1 MQNLDKERFDRA
13 ACQTGGTPAKGI
25 YYHYYKILIRKITVN
40 AFFSENILQKQK
52 KCKKRL
58 KIAGENRMRVS
69 STIIKFVMPIIL
81 NHDLNMKK
89 EKFMYGLMATAA
101 LAAIFTVS
109 SCKKGEAAGISA
121 DEGAV
126 ISSSKSSVTV
136 SASSAEVTGSGGTYT
151 AKVNGVT
158 KYTGTDYIAAIQA
171 ACNNLTAGR
180 TSKEWVLV
188 KNSGSSGNSG
198 GSVKA
203 VNLPSY
209 TGIDFNNTTFNC
221 NSNDLL
227 IVPVQADR
235 KTQIEVKNMKVT
247 GTPRYGI
254 WFKGCTNMAISNI
267 TMNISSASMGLGI
280 RVDHS
285 TAATSNLS
293 ISGNINITGGDMSI
307 ETYGLDGFTIG
318 NVTSSN
324 NRGCGVLLNQSKN
337 GTVGT
342 VTGNYNCNGGGYATF
357 RVANNNG
364 PNVSCTKV
372 YSRNS
377 GRGFF
382 SVSGSNGCT
391 VNTVDIANNT
401 SHGIFLEDASNTKV
415 NAGTVSGCH
424 PNVQH
429 VRTASCTTKVNGQTY
444 TAANG
449 SW

>member
-1 MQNLDKERFDRA
+1 MNKS
-13 ACQTGGTPAKGI
+13 
-25 YYHYYKILIRKITVN
+25 
-40 AFFSENILQKQK
+40 FFSLPLFSKNIAAAVLISMSA
-52 KCKKRL
+52 CKKED
-58 KIAGENRMRVS
+58 IAPVLSTDNISRV
-69 STIIKFVMPIIL
+69 
-81 NHDLNMKK
+81 
-89 EKFMYGLMATAA
+89 AA
-101 LAAIFTVS
+101 
-109 SCKKGEAAGISA
+109 
-121 DEGAV
+121 
-126 ISSSKSSVTV
+126 V
-136 SASSAEVTGSGGTYT
+136 SAAAAASGEVVKLSSGQWRAM
-151 AKVNGVT
+151 VNGVQ
-158 KYTGTDYIAAIQA
+158 KYLGNDYIAAINA
-171 ACNNLTAGR
+171 AVGGLTPGR
-180 TSKEWVLV
+180 TSKEWVTI

-198 GSVKA
+198 GAVKA
-203 VNLPSY
+203 VNLQSH
-209 TGIDFNNTTFNC
+209 TGLDFSNTTFNC

-235 KTQIEVKNMKVT
+235 KTNIEVKNLKVT
-247 GTPRYGI
+247 GNPRYGI

-267 TMNISSASMGLGI
+267 TMNLTNGSGQYGLGI

-285 TAATSNLS
+285 TAATSNLT

-307 ETYGLDGFTIG
+307 ETYGLDGFSIG

-324 NRGCGVLLNQSKN
+324 NYGCGVLLNQSKN

-364 PNVSCTKV
+364 PNVTCAKV

-382 SVSGSNGCT
+382 SVSGSNGTT

-415 NAGTVSGCH
+415 NGGTVSGCN

-429 VRTASCTTKVNGQTY
+429 VRTTSCTTKVNGQTY

-449 SW
+449 KW

>member
-1 MQNLDKERFDRA
+1 
-13 ACQTGGTPAKGI
+13 
-25 YYHYYKILIRKITVN
+25 
-40 AFFSENILQKQK
+40 
-52 KCKKRL
+52 
-58 KIAGENRMRVS
+58 
-69 STIIKFVMPIIL
+69 
-81 NHDLNMKK
+81 MKK
-89 EKFMYGLMATAA
+89 QSFSPGIFAWGMAVVAI
-101 LAAIFTVS
+101 LAMSACT
-109 SCKKGEAAGISA
+109 KDEAAQISNT
-121 DEGAV
+121 EQLTP
-126 ISSSKSSVTV
+126 SSKNNLNVA
-136 SASSAEVTGSGGTYT
+136 ASSAEVTKSGSNYV

-180 TSKEWVLV
+180 TSKEWVLI

-209 TGIDFNNTTFNC
+209 TGLDFANTTFTC

-235 KTQIEVKNMKVT
+235 KTQIEVKNLKVA
-247 GTPRYGI
+247 GNPRYGI
-254 WFKGCTNMAISNI
+254 WFKGCTNMIISNI
-267 TMNISSASMGLGI
+267 TMNLTNGAGQYGLGI

-285 TAATSNLS
+285 TAATSNLT
-293 ISGNINITGGDMSI
+293 ISGNINITGGDMSV

-337 GTVGT
+337 GSVGT
-342 VTGNYNCNGGGYATF
+342 VTGNYNNNGGGYATF

-364 PNVSCTKV
+364 PNVTCAKV

-401 SHGIFLEDASNTKV
+401 GHGIFLEDASNTKV
-415 NAGTVSGCH
+415 NGGTVSNSNR
-424 PNVQH
+424 NVQH
-429 VRTASCTTKVNGQTY
+429 VRTSGCITKVNGQTY

-449 SW
+449 IW

>member
-1 MQNLDKERFDRA
+1 MKKLTFF
-13 ACQTGGTPAKGI
+13 KGI
-25 YYHYYKILIRKITVN
+25 ATAIAMLISLVIVQ
-40 AFFSENILQKQK
+40 S
-52 KCKKRL
+52 CKKENL
-58 KIAGENRMRVS
+58 PPPGSSGE
-69 STIIKFVMPIIL
+69 
-81 NHDLNMKK
+81 
-89 EKFMYGLMATAA
+89 
-101 LAAIFTVS
+101 TVS
-109 SCKKGEAAGISA
+109 SRKGTGTI
-121 DEGAV
+121 
-126 ISSSKSSVTV
+126 
-136 SASSAEVTGSGGTYT
+136 SASSAEVTKSGSNYI

-171 ACNNLTAGR
+171 ACNNLTSGR
-180 TSKEWVLV
+180 TAKEWVVV

-209 TGIDFNNTTFNC
+209 TGIDFSNTTFTC

-235 KTQIEVKNMKVT
+235 KTQIEVKNLQVS
-247 GTPRYGI
+247 GNPRYGI

-267 TMNISSASMGLGI
+267 TMNLTNGSGQYGLGI

-285 TAATSNLS
+285 TAATSNLT
-293 ISGNINITGGDMSI
+293 ISGTINITGGDMSI
-307 ETYGLDGFTIG
+307 ETYGLDGFSIG

-324 NRGCGVLLNQSKN
+324 NFGCGVLLNQSKN
-337 GTVGT
+337 GSVGT

-364 PNVSCTKV
+364 PNVTCAKV

-382 SVSGSNGCT
+382 SVSGSNGTT
-391 VNTVDIANNT
+391 VTTVDIANNT
-401 SHGIFLEDASNTKV
+401 SHGIFLEDATNTKV
-415 NAGTVSGCH
+415 NGGTVSGSH

>member
-1 MQNLDKERFDRA
+1 MKKQFFTLGKYALGTAVLCLLGLA
-13 ACQTGGTPAKGI
+13 ACKKDEQGGGEESLIAGSKNAAKTKASGEVVR
-25 YYHYYKILIRKITVN
+25 LSDGNWRATVN
-40 AFFSENILQKQK
+40 
-52 KCKKRL
+52 
-58 KIAGENRMRVS
+58 
-69 STIIKFVMPIIL
+69 
-81 NHDLNMKK
+81 
-89 EKFMYGLMATAA
+89 
-101 LAAIFTVS
+101 
-109 SCKKGEAAGISA
+109 
-121 DEGAV
+121 
-126 ISSSKSSVTV
+126 
-136 SASSAEVTGSGGTYT
+136 GTQRYL
-151 AKVNGVT
+151 
-158 KYTGTDYIAAIQA
+158 GTDYMAAINA
-171 ACNNLTAGR
+171 AIGGLTSGR
-180 TSKEWVLV
+180 TTKEWITI

-203 VNLPSY
+203 VNLQNY
-209 TGIDFNNTTFNC
+209 TGLDFAGTTFTC

-235 KTQIEVKNMKVT
+235 KSNIEVKNLVVK
-247 GTPRYGI
+247 GNPRYGI
-254 WFKGCTNMAISNI
+254 WFKGCTNMVISNI
-267 TMNISSASMGLGI
+267 TMNLTNGSGQYGLGI

-285 TAATSNLS
+285 TSATKNLT

-324 NRGCGVLLNQSKN
+324 NFGCGVLLNQSKN
-337 GTVGT
+337 GSVGT

-364 PNVSCTKV
+364 PNVTCAKV

-382 SVSGSNGCT
+382 SVSGSNGTT
-391 VNTVDIANNT
+391 VTTVDIANNT
-401 SHGIFLEDASNTKV
+401 SHGIFLEDASNTRV
-415 NAGTVSGCH
+415 NGGTVSNCR

-429 VRTASCTTKVNGQTY
+429 VRTSSCTTQVNGQTY

>member
-1 MQNLDKERFDRA
+1 
-13 ACQTGGTPAKGI
+13 
-25 YYHYYKILIRKITVN
+25 
-40 AFFSENILQKQK
+40 
-52 KCKKRL
+52 
-58 KIAGENRMRVS
+58 
-69 STIIKFVMPIIL
+69 
-81 NHDLNMKK
+81 MKK
-89 EKFMYGLMATAA
+89 VRKPLGNLTVCIVMTVLVVAA
-101 LAAIFTVS
+101 GCNKQQLTRSEVTDLSTNENTLLAAAAAASGEVVKLS
-109 SCKKGEAAGISA
+109 SGEWRA
-121 DEGAV
+121 
-126 ISSSKSSVTV
+126 T
-136 SASSAEVTGSGGTYT
+136 
-151 AKVNGVT
+151 VNGVQ
-158 KYTGTDYIAAIQA
+158 KYLGTDYIASINAAIGG
-171 ACNNLTAGR
+171 LTAGR
-180 TSKEWVLV
+180 TTKEWITI

-203 VNLPSY
+203 VNLQSY
-209 TGIDFNNTTFNC
+209 TGLDFSNTTFTC
-221 NSNDLL
+221 NGNDLL

-235 KTQIEVKNMKVT
+235 KTQIEVKNLKVA
-247 GTPRYGI
+247 GNPRYGI
-254 WFKGCTNMAISNI
+254 WFKGCTNMIISNI
-267 TMNISSASMGLGI
+267 TMNLTNGSGQYGLGI

-285 TAATSNLS
+285 TAATKNLT

-324 NRGCGVLLNQSKN
+324 NFGCGVLLNQSKN
-337 GTVGT
+337 GSVGT

-364 PNVSCTKV
+364 PNVTCAKV

-382 SVSGSNGCT
+382 SVSGSNGTT
-391 VNTVDIANNT
+391 VSTVDIANST

-415 NAGTVSGCH
+415 NAGTVSGGH

-429 VRTASCTTKVNGQTY
+429 VRTSSCTTKVNGQTY